1 MLHPWRNR
9 FWRPSLAEQLLPAGQ
24 AQGRLHARVQAV
36 LVGNHWNST
45 GETGGG
51 QSSPPPSPRGGGGGG
66 GAQNLWLFPNN
77 VAQAKSNWTE
87 VLTASNLLRF
97 LCRFRVSEPCG
108 HVSKPVG
115 PAGRRLRI
123 PPWTRDR
130 GCRALNKR
138 GPGHG
143 GTCRG
148 QGTLGTPG
156 CLLPLVCT
164 SVFVSPAGSPVPPR
178 PPDVQA
184 CVQACER
191 VCACSGVSTR
201 VCV

>member
-1 MLHPWRNR
+1 M
-9 FWRPSLAEQLLPAGQ
+9 
-24 AQGRLHARVQAV
+24 
-36 LVGNHWNST
+36 
-45 GETGGG
+45 GG
-51 QSSPPPSPRGGGGGG
+51 
-66 GAQNLWLFPNN
+66 QNLWLFPND

-97 LCRFRVSEPCG
+97 LSRFRVSEPRG

-201 VCV
+201 VCVCHRNEPMQRRRACSDPQGRGLWTRPHALPQTRGCRADLLPLAEGTPPTGPQGRPHRST